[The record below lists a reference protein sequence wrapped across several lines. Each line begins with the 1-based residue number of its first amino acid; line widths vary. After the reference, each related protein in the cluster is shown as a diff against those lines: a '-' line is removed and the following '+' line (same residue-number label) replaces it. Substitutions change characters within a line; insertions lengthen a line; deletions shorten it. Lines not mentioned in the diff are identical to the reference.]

1 MVSKSKL
8 FHDMNSSLTSLEQ
21 ALILIAE
28 NKTDQELIDQV
39 LPLSREK
46 MAEILSL
53 WEEIKNN
60 WGKT

>member
-1 MVSKSKL
+1 
-8 FHDMNSSLTSLEQ
+8 MNSSLTSLEQ